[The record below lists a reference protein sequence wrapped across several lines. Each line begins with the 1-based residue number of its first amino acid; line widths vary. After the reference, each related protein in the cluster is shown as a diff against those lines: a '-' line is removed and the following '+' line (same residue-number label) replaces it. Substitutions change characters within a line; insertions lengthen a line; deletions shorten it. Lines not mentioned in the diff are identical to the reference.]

1 MKQQHQRDSDIDDID
16 PEYLAAEQRLEDML
30 MAFDRDDDDL
40 LERRSY
46 AMNKQQQ
53 RKPSIDDIDPEYL
66 AAEQRF
72 EDMLTAFDRDYEDLL
87 ERRSYAMNM
96 QQQRKPSL
104 DDIDPE
110 SPGPMAAVRPDD
122 LLQRPSAVMPR
133 PTADLKAEYAIRCM
147 FDEEWR

>member
-1 MKQQHQRDSDIDDID
+1 MKLQQQRDSDINDID

-30 MAFDRDDDDL
+30 MAFDREYDDL

-46 AMNKQQQ
+46 AMNKQHQ
-53 RKPSIDDIDPEYL
+53 RKPSI
-66 AAEQRF
+66 
-72 EDMLTAFDRDYEDLL
+72 
-87 ERRSYAMNM
+87 
-96 QQQRKPSL
+96 

-110 SPGPMAAVRPDD
+110 SPGPMAAVYPVRLDD
-122 LLQRPSAVMPR
+122 LLQRAGEVMPR